1 MTEHEKSTFQ
11 TLRFDSYLFSGND
24 AYLESLYEQYLHDP
38 TQLAAEW
45 KHYFDQV
52 TDPQDVSHADIR
64 DFFLKLAK
72 QTRSVAMPSAAMNT
86 AEVRTLKAQI
96 LIQSYRRYGH
106 YQANLDPLGLAPK
119 RPIAALLPE
128 SVGLTLAEQQEPIQL
143 NGLLGLNQTSVPTL
157 LETLKKI
164 YCASLGFETQHL
176 SDEVA
181 REWLQQQIEANA
193 GALRY
198 TATEKKR
205 ILQGLIRG
213 EGLEKYLGSKFVAQ
227 KRFSL
232 EGGDSLIPLLDNLVA
247 RAKPEGV
254 EEIVIGMAHR
264 GRLNVLINIL
274 GKLPSKLFEEFEGK
288 LTEENRSGDV
298 KYHKGFATDMQ
309 TEAGILHIAMAF
321 NPSHLEIVNPVVEG
335 SVRSRQERRGDDTGK
350 QVLPVLIH
358 GDAAFSGQG
367 IVMET
372 LELSQTQGYSTG
384 GTLHIIVNNQ
394 IGFTTDPQNSRS
406 SWYCSDPAKMIEA
419 PIFHVNGDDPEAV
432 LFALQTALTFRQRF
446 RRDVV
451 IDLVCYRRHGHNEA
465 DEPSA
470 TQPLVYQAIKKRATV
485 RDQYA
490 QKLITEA
497 VLTEAEVHQ
506 AMEDYRS
513 QLASGKPVV
522 SRLSVQEYNNPYRI
536 DWHFYQNQSWNQAV
550 PTGVALE
557 PLKKLAKTL
566 ETLPAAF
573 TLQPQVAKII
583 EDRRKMTSGQ
593 LPLNWGYAE
602 NLAYATLLQENFG
615 VRISGQ
621 DCGRGTFFHR
631 HAVLHDHKTGEI
643 FVPLAQLAQP
653 DQTFAVIDSTLSEAG
668 VMGFE
673 YGYASANP
681 KSLVIWEAQYGD
693 FVNGAQVVIDQFLS
707 SSEQKWGRLCG
718 LVLLLPHGYEGAGP
732 EHTSARL
739 ERFLQLCAQENM
751 QVCVPT
757 TPAQIFHL
765 LRRQMLRDYRKPL
778 IIMSPK
784 SLLRHKLAVSMLAE
798 LTEGH
803 FQTVIP
809 EIDSLEQAVTRVI
822 LCSGKVYYDLL
833 EQRRAQKRQEVALIR
848 IEQLYPFPHEAL
860 REQLSQYSKVQD
872 IIWCQEEPKNQG
884 PWYCTQHRLL
894 ACLGAGQRLR
904 YVGRAASAAP
914 AVGSPLVHAQEQKT
928 LIQEALE
935 H

>member
-707 SSEQKWGRLCG
+707 SSEQKMGTVVWFSIIITSWIRRG
-718 LVLLLPHGYEGAGP
+718 GP
-732 EHTSARL
+732 
-739 ERFLQLCAQENM
+739 
-751 QVCVPT
+751 
-757 TPAQIFHL
+757 
-765 LRRQMLRDYRKPL
+765 
-778 IIMSPK
+778 
-784 SLLRHKLAVSMLAE
+784 
-798 LTEGH
+798 
-803 FQTVIP
+803 
-809 EIDSLEQAVTRVI
+809 
-822 LCSGKVYYDLL
+822 
-833 EQRRAQKRQEVALIR
+833 
-848 IEQLYPFPHEAL
+848 
-860 REQLSQYSKVQD
+860 
-872 IIWCQEEPKNQG
+872 
-884 PWYCTQHRLL
+884 
-894 ACLGAGQRLR
+894 
-904 YVGRAASAAP
+904 
-914 AVGSPLVHAQEQKT
+914 
-928 LIQEALE
+928 
-935 H
+935 